1 VDQRFIIGD
10 KLPTATVIN

>member
-10 KLPTATVIN
+10 KLSTVTVIN